1 MSDEHCN
8 NMGPVMDATPE
19 IQQLSDIPEI
29 KHAAIHALHKKH
41 HENHVHH
48 FSEEHREKHI
58 ANWKV
63 TKYAEEDVA
72 YGINYFMKVSIGD
85 GLFIHIRVHQQQHHK
100 KYDFYSLHETI
111 KHNVATCVFTEGIY
125 L

>member
-1 MSDEHCN
+1 MSLLPFFYNSTND
-8 NMGPVMDATPE
+8 
-19 IQQLSDIPEI
+19 ILSL
-29 KHAAIHALHKKH
+29 KYLY
-41 HENHVHH
+41 
-48 FSEEHREKHI
+48 R
-58 ANWKV
+58 V

-72 YGINYFMKVSIGD
+72 YGINYFVKVSIGN
-85 GLFIHIRVHQQQHHK
+85 GLFIHIRVHRQEHHE